1 MPETGVA
8 KAEGD
13 RSVSDR
19 RVLLGRCGAAHGIK
33 GEVRVK
39 PFTKEPDGI
48 AAYGPL
54 DLEDGSGQLEVER
67 MRDGD
72 TVLIVKFRGIDD
84 RTAAE
89 RLNGIGLTVSRDAMP
104 EPQDDGTYYLADLIG
119 LSVEDL
125 TGKKLGDILN
135 VVDFGA
141 GDLLEI
147 QPPHG
152 TSVYLP
158 FSTDF
163 VPTVSLADRRVVID
177 PPDDLFKPV
186 VAHGEAPPKKRT
198 RSPRARDRFAAA
210 NDPASGTGET

>member
-1 MPETGVA
+1 MTD
-8 KAEGD
+8 K
-13 RSVSDR
+13 

-39 PFTKEPDGI
+39 AFTAEPDGL

-54 DLEDGSGQLEVER
+54 ELEDGSKSLEIER
-67 MRDGD
+67 MRDSD
-72 TVLIVKFRGIDD
+72 TVLIVKFHGIDD
-84 RTAAE
+84 RNAAE
-89 RLNGIGLTVSRDAMP
+89 ALNGIGLTVSRDAMP
-104 EPQDDGTYYLADLIG
+104 ATDEDDEFYLTDLIG
-119 LSVEDL
+119 LAVEDL
-125 TGKKLGDILN
+125 AGKRVGDILN

-158 FSTDF
+158 FSADF
-163 VPTVSLADRRVVID
+163 VPTVDLSGGRVVID

-186 VAHGEAPPKKRT
+186 VAPGEAPPKKRT
-198 RSPRARDRFAAA
+198 RSPRARDRFEADAKSTP
-210 NDPASGTGET
+210 DTGEV